1 MPDMSRVSCYH
12 AARSACTKIAAPAR
26 LSRYALGG
34 VLGALCTWGLLR
46 VMGLTLNLSGSM
58 PVGLY
63 AIMQQPLQV
72 GQIVAVCLP
81 PTVAQFGRARG
92 YLTAG
97 PCASGAQAVLKFVA
111 AVAGTVV
118 DVQPE
123 GLSINGRPV
132 AHSEVLA
139 RDSHARELP
148 HMPWGA
154 YTLAAGE
161 LWLLSTYDPRSWDSR
176 YYGPVPITAVIATA
190 RPVLVLP

>member
-1 MPDMSRVSCYH
+1 LPDMSGVSCYH

-46 VMGLTLNLSGSM
+46 VIGLTLNLSGSM

-63 AIMQQPLQV
+63 AITREPLQV

-92 YLTAG
+92 YLATGA
-97 PCASGAQAVLKFVA
+97 CASGTQAVLKIVA
-111 AVAGTVV
+111 AAAGTAV

-123 GLSINGRPV
+123 GLTINGRPV
-132 AHSEVLA
+132 AHSAVLA

-148 HMPWGA
+148 HMPWGS
-154 YTLAAGE
+154 YTIAPGE